1 MAATISAYVTFHGCT
16 SEVLK
21 HCQEVFGGEGTMK
34 FGEAPRG
41 GAYGQVFDRF
51 GVMRSFT
58 PAAETGVRQGGVL
71 LVCQDTGV
79 CTTVF
84 EVPRLRRV
92 VDVEKISAPSR
103 PTAAK
108 AKKPQG

>member
-34 FGEAPRG
+34 FGEAPWG
-41 GAYGQVFDRF
+41 GSYGQVFDRF

-58 PAAETGVRQGGVL
+58 PAA
-71 LVCQDTGV
+71 
-79 CTTVF
+79 
-84 EVPRLRRV
+84 
-92 VDVEKISAPSR
+92 
-103 PTAAK
+103 
-108 AKKPQG
+108 